1 MNRIVKFDIQR
12 MVKSSVFIG
21 VSILVVFIAGSLT
34 IFMNQDINLGISIY
48 GNMTGFK
55 SIEDVILIGTQF
67 YKGLGYIV
75 AVVIAVFWGQE
86 YLWKTLGKKENL
98 VQCRTKIYLSKVLVS
113 IGSTVVMY
121 ALFQLTVV
129 ALSGQ
134 PISMMQ
140 YIYVVV
146 GGVFPYVALAS
157 VLAMITT
164 GMGSNMGALIACI
177 AYVVISEPVT
187 QFVQR
192 IGHSMPVVGKMGKYS
207 VYGMTQRVNMEI
219 SASDMLV
226 IAINSIVIVVIS
238 TVLGSLI
245 FRKQEL

>member
-1 MNRIVKFDIQR
+1 MGRIIKFDVHR
-12 MVKSSVFIG
+12 MMKSSVFIG
-21 VSILVVFIAGSLT
+21 VSVLTVFIAGVLSIL
-34 IFMNQDINLGISIY
+34 MNQDINLGISIY

-98 VQCRTKIYLSKVLVS
+98 VQGRTKIYLSKVLVS

-121 ALFQLTVV
+121 TLFQLTVV
-129 ALSGQ
+129 ALSGH
-134 PISMMQ
+134 PVLTMQ
-140 YIYVVV
+140 YICVLV

-164 GMGSNMGALIACI
+164 GVGSNMGALIACI

-192 IGHSMPVVGKMGKYS
+192 IGHSMPVVWEMGKYS
-207 VYGMTQRVNMEI
+207 VYGMAQRINMGM
-219 SASDMLV
+219 SASDILV
-226 IAINSIVIVVIS
+226 NAINSIVIVVIS
-238 TVLGSLI
+238 TVLGILI